1 MASRSASSPDRLV
14 CADLPSGA
22 CPVVDS
28 ESGAIIWYVSPD
40 TLKVAGD
47 TSKELAIALS
57 KPIADL
63 YETVQSKETLKP
75 PVTISPNTNMTEMVK
90 LIAEVRHHLCRARPT
105 PAANPQRSGGLH
117 ADQSAQAVGVRRC
130 EAPDRRGFS
139 NQHDTVHYEI
149 RGVRLSFC
157 KAVLPSIYTHMA
169 SSTR

>member
-1 MASRSASSPDRLV
+1 MASRPASSPDRLA

-22 CPVVDS
+22 CPVIDS

-75 PVTISPNTNMTEMVK
+75 PVIISPNTNMTEMVK
-90 LIAEVRHHLCRARPT
+90 LIAEVRPPCRKPPTCRKPSAIGWPARRPKRT
-105 PAANPQRSGGLH
+105 GCGCATMRS
-117 ADQSAQAVGVRRC
+117 ARSAW
-130 EAPDRRGFS
+130 S
-139 NQHDTVHYEI
+139 
-149 RGVRLSFC
+149 L
-157 KAVLPSIYTHMA
+157 
-169 SSTR
+169 

>member
-1 MASRSASSPDRLV
+1 MASRPASSPDRLA

-22 CPVVDS
+22 CPVIDS

-75 PVTISPNTNMTEMVK
+75 PVIISPNTNMTEMVK
-90 LIAEVRHHLCRARPT
+90 LIAEVRPHPCRKPPLLPQTLSDRVACTQTKAHRLWVCDDAKRPI
-105 PAANPQRSGGLH
+105 
-117 ADQSAQAVGVRRC
+117 GVVSLTNMIQC
-130 EAPDRRGFS
+130 IMKSE
-139 NQHDTVHYEI
+139 E
-149 RGVRLSFC
+149 
-157 KAVLPSIYTHMA
+157 
-169 SSTR
+169 

>member
-1 MASRSASSPDRLV
+1 LASRPASSPDRLA

-28 ESGAIIWYVSPD
+28 ESGAIIWYISPD

-75 PVTISPNTNMTEMVK
+75 PVIISPNTNMTEMVK
-90 LIAEVRHHLCRARPT
+90 LIAEVRPHPCRKPPT

-130 EAPDRRGFS
+130 EAPDRRGLS